1 MRCLPFLLAWGLA
14 AALSASPAVKLAHL
28 SVFQPACSQ
37 VDPGDVQT
45 AVAGASALLE
55 AHCGIS
61 LSLTA
66 WTKLPI
72 DSPWCHLPAAPA
84 DRGVALRA
92 LAQAAKKAHPRDLA
106 LFLLPSDADPRISW
120 ALVDDSLRSACNSP
134 QEARFLDRFGCFFF
148 TDLSWA
154 YAGSS
159 AGPGPSRA
167 ALLVAHEV
175 LHSLTQRGHPT
186 GTAPGSVMADHVADL
201 GPQISEDW
209 CACAQQSPYLQPLPL
224 TSPRAKP

>member
-1 MRCLPFLLAWGLA
+1 MRRLPFLLAWGLA
-14 AALSASPAVKLAHL
+14 TALNAGPVVKQARLR
-28 SVFQPACSQ
+28 VFHPACSQ
-37 VDPGDVQT
+37 LDADSVLE

-55 AHCGIS
+55 AHCGVA
-61 LSLTA
+61 LSVTA
-66 WTKLPI
+66 WVPLPL
-72 DSPWCHLPAAPA
+72 DSGWCHLPAAPA

-120 ALVDDSLRSACNSP
+120 ALVDDSLRSACDSP

-148 TDLSWA
+148 TDLSWG

-186 GTAPGSVMADHVADL
+186 GAAPGFVMADHVADL
-201 GPQISEDW
+201 GPQISDDW
-209 CACAQQSPYLQPLPL
+209 CACAQQSPYLQPLPA
-224 TSPRAKP
+224 PRAKP